1 MPEGPEIRRA
11 ADRIAR
17 VLTGRRVLFVE
28 CHLPALA
35 RRARALAGAHVVS
48 VTPRSK
54 ALLIRFSTGAI
65 LYSHNQLY
73 GRWSVDRAV
82 KQPDSRR
89 ALRVAIATQD
99 HVARLYSATDIEL
112 LDEAS
117 LAVHPYVAQLGL
129 ELLDDNTTIEDAVR
143 QAHAAPFQRRALAG
157 LLLDQRF
164 YAGLGNY
171 LRSEILYVARLRHSD
186 VLGHLSAEART
197 RLGETAF
204 TLTHQAY
211 RHRGVTNDLD
221 RAAALKAQGLS
232 FGRYRHHVFDRADEP
247 CWQCAHPIERVDV
260 GGRGIYFCPRCQAL
274 PTTAAARTAAPAARR
289 PRPRRPY

>member
-17 VLTGRRVLFVE
+17 VLTGRRVLSVE

-35 RRARALAGAHVVS
+35 RRARALSGAHVVS

-54 ALLIRFSTGAI
+54 ALLIRFSTGDI

-73 GRWSVDRAV
+73 GRWSVDRAS
-82 KQPDSRR
+82 KSPDSRR
-89 ALRVAIATQD
+89 ALRVAIATKD

-112 LDEAS
+112 LDETA
-117 LAVHPYVAQLGL
+117 LAAHPYVSQLGL
-129 ELLDDNTTIEDAVR
+129 ELLDETTTIEAAVR

-186 VLGHLSAEART
+186 VLGHLSPEART
-197 RLGETAF
+197 LLGETAF
-204 TLTHQAY
+204 TLIHQAY
-211 RHRGVTNDLD
+211 RHRGVTNDLS
-221 RAAALKAQGLS
+221 RVATLKTQGLS
-232 FGRYRHHVFDRADEP
+232 FGRYRHHVFDRAGEA
-247 CWQCAHPIERVDV
+247 CWQCEHFIERVDI
-260 GGRGIYFCPRCQAL
+260 GGRGVYFCRRCQGY
-274 PTTAAARTAAPAARR
+274 PTATGNRPPSRASSRRAR
-289 PRPRRPY
+289 Y

>member
-17 VLTGRRVLFVE
+17 VLTGRRVLSIEFHV
-28 CHLPALA
+28 PSLA
-35 RRARALAGAHVVS
+35 RHTQALTGAHVVS

-73 GRWSVDRAV
+73 GRWSVDRASKV
-82 KQPDSRR
+82 PTSRR
-89 ALRVAIATQD
+89 ALRVAIATKD
-99 HVARLYSATDIEL
+99 HVARLYSATDIEV

-117 LAVHPYVAQLGL
+117 LATHPYVSQLGL
-129 ELLDDNTTIEDAVR
+129 ELLDDTTTSEDAVH

-157 LLLDQRF
+157 LLLDQVF

-186 VLGHLSAEART
+186 LLGRLSPEART
-197 RLGETAF
+197 RLGETAYA
-204 TLTHQAY
+204 LTHQAY
-211 RHRGVTNDLD
+211 RHRGVTNDVS
-221 RAAALKAQGLS
+221 RAAALKTEGLS
-232 FGRYRHHVFDRADEP
+232 FGRYRHHVFDRQGEA
-247 CWQCAHPIERVDV
+247 CWECAHLIERVDV
-260 GGRGIYFCPRCQAL
+260 GGRGIYFCRRCQAM
-274 PTTAAARTAAPAARR
+274 
-289 PRPRRPY
+289 